1 MSVACDACD
10 QLPILGK
17 RFKCLE
23 CHDYDLCER
32 CFKRN
37 RTDLSVHGHQTWAQ
51 IQSDA
56 RVLARVDGDE
66 AAVCHSDIVC
76 DGCKA
81 TPLVGSRFKCTSVP
95 NYDLCAECYARRA
108 EVSPHA
114 NEPFEELVFPP
125 TTPIA
130 APEPVVQA
138 VPASEPSAQ
147 SEVRTQPEEFLSLS
161 AVESSSVVPVQ
172 GEAESKPEEFPSLSA
187 LEGSSALKALAFHL
201 DDDLC
206 LLALEAL
213 MKHPDERLREA
224 AAKAAEAAAA
234 VSPAPESLLE
244 EAEPEAAPKEE
255 EPTLLEVPLPE
266 PEVLLEEAEPE
277 ATPKPEVAAEEEP
290 TLEDAPLAVEVEEDK
305 EGLKPESVSMVVEE
319 DKAPEAKLSAT
330 VLSSSQL
337 VLGVEASEDEAA
349 RGDVTTEFEEMLRQV
364 PTAHQAYRCGHMV
377 LPASDE
383 VGSVPAEAKLVVRN
397 DGEVPWPEAT
407 CLTVVAGDPLGLTSM
422 GLGALQPG
430 EAAEVI
436 MDLAVPQRPQS
447 GLERSAWSM
456 LDAAT
461 GDAFGPLLF
470 FEVARTQM

>member
-1 MSVACDACD
+1 
-10 QLPILGK
+10 
-17 RFKCLE
+17 
-23 CHDYDLCER
+23 
-32 CFKRN
+32 
-37 RTDLSVHGHQTWAQ
+37 
-51 IQSDA
+51 
-56 RVLARVDGDE
+56 
-66 AAVCHSDIVC
+66 
-76 DGCKA
+76 
-81 TPLVGSRFKCTSVP
+81 
-95 NYDLCAECYARRA
+95 
-108 EVSPHA
+108 
-114 NEPFEELVFPP
+114 
-125 TTPIA
+125 
-130 APEPVVQA
+130 
-138 VPASEPSAQ
+138 
-147 SEVRTQPEEFLSLS
+147 
-161 AVESSSVVPVQ
+161 VVPVQ

-407 CLTVVAGDPLGLTSM
+407 CLTVVAGDEH
-422 GLGALQPG
+422 GLGG
-430 EAAEVI
+430 IAA
-436 MDLAVPQRPQS
+436 
-447 GLERSAWSM
+447 W
-456 LDAAT
+456 
-461 GDAFGPLLF
+461 
-470 FEVARTQM
+470 